1 MLGSLLF
8 LSIAM
13 FSYLQSAI
21 KIIYVLVQKRM
32 SFWILSLTVASST
45 GKLFSWSKLL
55 PFIYFS
61 AVIVFSMT
69 VKIALNGVLDF
80 YSSQLGAI
88 LE

>member
-1 MLGSLLF
+1 
-8 LSIAM
+8 M

-21 KIIYVLVQKRM
+21 NIIYVLVQK
-32 SFWILSLTVASST
+32 SISCWILYLTVASST

-55 PFIYFS
+55 PFLCFS
-61 AVIVFSMT
+61 AVIVFST
-69 VKIALNGVLDF
+69 IVKIAFNEVEGF